1 MNLYQKPE
9 AMEHNKLCCKPWW
22 PSCVPAC
29 TCSGVH
35 LLWCQC
41 FLSEQGGGR
50 SKEMELNTMEA
61 FQSRWRVPRQSWGWR
76 GSWLFYLQWMSQG
89 FKLAL
94 GRHKRDQAGPSML
107 WRTLQLPETG
117 SSATVCTRGSHLAIY
132 WCSSHH
138 PEPAAE
144 PSLLCIPVPSSLLV
158 IPCFAVQPAQT
169 FPTHKANWR
178 RSQNGTGLSLFQP
191 LWHPFHVLTNARE
204 MFS

>member
-1 MNLYQKPE
+1 MEILPE
-9 AMEHNKLCCKPWW
+9 LC
-22 PSCVPAC
+22 
-29 TCSGVH
+29 H
-35 LLWCQC
+35 LFKVRVKGREESSSTGYTEVRTSTSVGAQRYHRTR
-41 FLSEQGGGR
+41 GG
-50 SKEMELNTMEA
+50 
-61 FQSRWRVPRQSWGWR
+61 SRTVRTRGEIWGWR
-76 GSWLFYLQWMSQG
+76 GSWLFYLQWMTQG